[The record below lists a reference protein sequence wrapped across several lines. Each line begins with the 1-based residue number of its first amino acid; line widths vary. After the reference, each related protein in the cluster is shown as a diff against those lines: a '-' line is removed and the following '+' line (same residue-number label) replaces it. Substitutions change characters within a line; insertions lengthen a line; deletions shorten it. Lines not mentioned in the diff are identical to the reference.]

1 MYIYENLIQIIY
13 SFLERNVKLQHLS
26 LVEKTL
32 TLFPMDI
39 FGMFGESP
47 PWSLVILVLK
57 G

>member
-13 SFLERNVKLQHLS
+13 SFLERNVKLQL